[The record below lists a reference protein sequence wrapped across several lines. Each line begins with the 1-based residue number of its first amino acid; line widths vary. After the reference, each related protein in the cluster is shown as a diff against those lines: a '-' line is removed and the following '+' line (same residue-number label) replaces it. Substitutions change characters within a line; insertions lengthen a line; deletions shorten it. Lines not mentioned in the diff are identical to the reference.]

1 VGQITFRPT
10 NIVEAKLRMLVAER
24 GGTINAMLA
33 NLVASEPLLRPLVQ
47 AHVEP
52 PRKEKV
58 TSPVTSPVTS
68 KSKEPK
74 SEMTSPVTSKPTK
87 SKEPLT
93 CASSSSLTKV
103 NSEKESKG
111 VRGTGEPNPFNA
123 PLPSILDEPK
133 FIDAFNSFLR
143 YRKERRL
150 GKYVPTGMQRQFAI
164 LAAWARDYGIDA
176 VIECIDETIRQNW
189 QGIFQPKSTGPIRP
203 NSADTTY
210 TKEDL

>member
-1 VGQITFRPT
+1 
-10 NIVEAKLRMLVAER
+10 MLVAER

-33 NLVASEPLLRPLVQ
+33 NLVASEPLLRPVVQ

-52 PRKEKV
+52 PRKAKKTSACDIKTEVPKDENDV
-58 TSPVTSPVTS
+58 TI
-68 KSKEPK
+68 E
-74 SEMTSPVTSKPTK
+74 TSKPTK
-87 SKEPLT
+87 SKAPLAH
-93 CASSSSLTKV
+93 ASSSSLTKV

-111 VRGTGEPNPFNA
+111 VRGTGESPPFNA

-133 FIDAFNSFLR
+133 FIDAFNAFLK